1 MRISLFLAAI
11 LCGLAATAQFPYSP
25 LPFKQADFK
34 KIKELGYTRLLV
46 YKQNEEEKEV
56 SAKVEY
62 GKNGL
67 IAAVYERGVNDD
79 GDSINTSETYYKFDG
94 KGKLIQEEGSGESG
108 EWITAYTYD
117 AAGKLIM
124 KQTATIDPP
133 TYKYKYDAKGRL
145 MEVNVTQ
152 KMAQH
157 EEDGEWKGKT
167 FERPSDKYKYRYD
180 SKGRLS
186 EEWIWYLPM
195 ETKTD
200 PPVYKMIWTY
210 NDKNQVVQ
218 VKRVNSDGQVMNS
231 QTYEYDKDGLIS
243 KAIYN
248 DGDADTVFFYD
259 YCKGCKQSWMTEEGK

>member
-1 MRISLFLAAI
+1 
-11 LCGLAATAQFPYSP
+11 
-25 LPFKQADFK
+25 
-34 KIKELGYTRLLV
+34 
-46 YKQNEEEKEV
+46 V

-152 KMAQH
+152 KWPNTRRTVNGREKPSSGHRINTNTGTIQKAGFQRN
-157 EEDGEWKGKT
+157 GSGIFLWKPK
-167 FERPSDKYKYRYD
+167 RIRRYI
-180 SKGRLS
+180 K
-186 EEWIWYLPM
+186 
-195 ETKTD
+195 
-200 PPVYKMIWTY
+200 
-210 NDKNQVVQ
+210 
-218 VKRVNSDGQVMNS
+218 
-231 QTYEYDKDGLIS
+231 
-243 KAIYN
+243 
-248 DGDADTVFFYD
+248 
-259 YCKGCKQSWMTEEGK
+259 